1 MAAFKFKIQI
11 LPDDYLAPA
20 DADVFMKMAKAGA
33 PIKFVM
39 VGQMVCGY
47 SYWTTEKVKVYSRKP
62 FASTPNIEIGDNG
75 APKKVS
81 RFWALPVFDCT
92 TDTVRVLEI
101 TQKGLQEKI
110 DALISGNDYDV
121 SDLSKPVA
129 LKISAKGAAKLTEYE
144 LMPMMYDSAT
154 MIPILQDSD
163 LLLPGAIDALIFTAP
178 ATPATPKVANP
189 GTPAVT
195 TTAAQDVM

>member
-1 MAAFKFKIQI
+1 MGIFKFKIQI
-11 LPDDYLAPA
+11 LPDDYLAPS
-20 DADVFMKMAKAGA
+20 DADVFMRMAKAGA

-47 SYWTTEKVKVYSRKP
+47 SYWTMDNTVIRSRKP
-62 FASTPNIEIGDNG
+62 FTSTPNIGVGDNG

-81 RFWALPVFDCT
+81 RFWVLPVYDCT

-144 LMPMMYDSAT
+144 LMPMMYDSEA
-154 MIPILQDSD
+154 MIPILEESE
-163 LLLPGAIDALIFTAP
+163 LLLPGAIDTLIFTTP

-189 GTPAVT
+189 GTPALT